1 MRSRNWIWLFWLL
14 VGPVSLAAQET
25 ETIYLS
31 GTDKDHTVDWDF
43 FCTAGRN
50 SGQWTRIPVPSNWE
64 LQGFGSYNYGH
75 DEPKADEK
83 GLYRHRF
90 QVPSAWRGKRVFIV
104 FEGSMTDTE
113 VSING
118 QPAGPVHQ
126 GGFYRF
132 KYDVTGLLEFG
143 GPNLLAVTVSK
154 QSSDPSVNAAE
165 RTSDYWVFG
174 GIFRPVYLEA
184 YPAEFIERTAI
195 NARADG
201 SLVIDAYLSNIKTAN
216 RLAGQV
222 RTLDGTAVGQPFEQ
236 ILRPGQE
243 VATAGTKLSGVQTW
257 TAEAPNLYQV
267 ELRLKSGRNDVHL
280 VTEKFGFR
288 TVELRPG
295 DGIYVNGRKVRL
307 KGVNRHSF
315 WPDSGR
321 TTSRELSVMDV
332 NLIKD
337 MNMNAV
343 RMSHYPPD
351 THFLEAC
358 DSLGLYVLDE
368 LAGWQH
374 AYGTEVGEKLVK
386 ELVVR
391 DVNHSSVIIW
401 DNGNEG
407 GWNRELD
414 DDFAKY
420 DPQKRHVIHPW
431 ENSNFTDTGHYRAY
445 GCCPDKFFNGKD
457 VLFPTEFLH
466 GLYDGGGGAGL
477 EDYWDLILSKPFG
490 AGGFLW
496 AYVDEGV
503 KRADKGGILDT
514 DGNHAPDGLLGPY
527 REKEGSFFAVKEIWS
542 PVVIRMK
549 RLPADFAGEI
559 ELENRYDFTNLDQC
573 KFSWKLVRFPGPS
586 NGSGGFE
593 VVREG
598 RAPAPVVSPWSSG
611 KLSIDLPSDWR
622 QQDALLLTARDA
634 GGREIY
640 TWSWMIPSPRQ
651 VAATAGPR
659 AVKGAPVSAT
669 EDQATVT
676 MRAGDTQVVIEK
688 WTGLLRSAKGSSF
701 ANGPVLVSGTAS
713 LSGLRHYSDG
723 DSYVVEASYEGN
735 MRSVKWRL
743 QPNGWLRLDYEYELS
758 GDYPYLGVT
767 FDYPES
773 KVKGMRWLGRGPY
786 RVWKNRLSGMTFN
799 VWIKPYNDTKT
810 GASWQY
816 PEFKGFHADTYWA
829 VIDTEDGR
837 LTVVTEDEGVFLRM
851 LTPSYAADPRFTAVK
866 FPPGSISFLQGI
878 APIGTKFNKPEN
890 LGPQGGPNH
899 AAGRYKGTLYF
910 QFEGSAP
917 RGATAVF

>member
-1 MRSRNWIWLFWLL
+1 MRLRIWVWLVWFL
-14 VGPVSLAAQET
+14 IGPAPLLLAQET

-43 FCTAGRN
+43 LCTGGRN
-50 SGQWTRIPVPSNWE
+50 SGVWTKIPVPSNWE

-83 GLYRHRF
+83 GLYKYRF
-90 QVPSAWRGKRVFIV
+90 QVPSAWLGKRVYIV
-104 FEGSMTDTE
+104 FEASMTDTE

-118 QPAGPVHQ
+118 KSAGPVHQ

-132 KYDVTGLLEFG
+132 KYDVTELLEFG
-143 GPNLLAVTVSK
+143 GPNLLAVNVSK
-154 QSSDPSVNAAE
+154 QSSDRTINAAE
-165 RTSDYWVFG
+165 RTCDYWVFG

-184 YPAEFIERTAI
+184 CPPEFIDRTAI
-195 NARADG
+195 NAKADG
-201 SLVIDAYLSNIKTAN
+201 TLIIDAYLMNATTAN
-216 RLAGQV
+216 RLVGQV
-222 RTLDGTAVGQPFEQ
+222 RTLGGTAVGQPFEQ
-236 ILRPGQE
+236 VFKPGQE
-243 VATAGTKLSGVQTW
+243 VVTVGTKISDAQTW
-257 TAEAPNLYQV
+257 TAETPNLYQV
-267 ELRLKSGRNDVHL
+267 ELRLKSGRSDLHL
-280 VTEKFGFR
+280 VKERFGFR

-307 KGVNRHSF
+307 KGTNRHSF

-321 TTSRELSVMDV
+321 TTSRELSIMDV
-332 NLIKD
+332 NLITD

-351 THFLEAC
+351 AHFLETC

-374 AYGTEVGEKLVK
+374 AYGTEIGEKLVK

-391 DVNHSSVIIW
+391 DLNHPSVIMW

-407 GWNRELD
+407 GWNTDLD

-420 DPQKRHVIHPW
+420 DPQKRHVIHPQQ
-431 ENSNFTDTGHYRAY
+431 NFNFTETGHYRPY
-445 GCCPDKFFNGKD
+445 GCCPGKFFDGKD

-477 EDYWDLILSKPFG
+477 EDYWSLILSKPFG

-496 AYVDEGV
+496 AFIDEGV
-503 KRADKGGILDT
+503 KRTDKGGILDT

-542 PVVIRMK
+542 PVVIKMDK
-549 RLPADFAGEI
+549 LPPDFAGEI
-559 ELENRYDFTNLDQC
+559 ELENRYDFTNLDEC
-573 KFSWKLVRFPGPS
+573 KFSWKLVRFPGS
-586 NGSGGFE
+586 ADASTGFK
-593 VVREG
+593 VAREG
-598 RAPAPVVSPWSSG
+598 IAPAPLVGPWSAG
-611 KLSIDLPSDWR
+611 KLSIDLPPDWG
-622 QQDALLLTARDA
+622 QQDALILTARDA
-634 GGREIY
+634 RGRELY
-640 TWSWMIPSPRQ
+640 TWTWMIQSPRQ
-651 VAATAGPR
+651 IAATTGLRAAKGP
-659 AVKGAPVSAT
+659 AVTVT

-676 MRAGDTQVVIEK
+676 MRAGDTEVTIEK
-688 WTGLLRSAKGSSF
+688 WTGLLRSVKDSSF
-701 ANGPVLVSGTAS
+701 TNGPVLVSGTAS
-713 LSGLRHYSDG
+713 LSGLKHYADG
-723 DSYVVEASYEGN
+723 DSHVVEASYEGN
-735 MRSVKWRL
+735 MRSIKWRL

-758 GDYPYLGVT
+758 GDHPSRGVT
-767 FDYPES
+767 FDYPEG
-773 KVKGMRWLGRGPY
+773 KVNGMRWLGRGPY

-799 VWIKPYNDTKT
+799 VWTKPYNDTRT

-829 VIDTEDGR
+829 VVDTDDGP
-837 LTVVTEDEGVFLRM
+837 LTIVTEDEGMFLRM
-851 LTPSYAADPRFTAVK
+851 LTPTYGRDPRFAAVQ

-890 LGPQGGPNH
+890 LGPQGEPNH

-910 QFEGSAP
+910 RFGP
-917 RGATAVF
+917 GAKAS